1 MFKRILSTILVA
13 ALSVILFTG
22 CASSKPEK
30 FDAVLFINECRIA
43 VLPSMYPDTN
53 TKEFKLDFAKNVLE
67 TFGRSDYYKNM
78 NEEQR
83 FEAIEQL
90 GDVLETYSYG
100 PAEDGFVWDFTINK
114 KEHSVS
120 WTVKY
125 YNDTKVMWMMPG
137 Y

>member
-22 CASSKPEK
+22 CSSGKPEK

-43 VLPSMYPDTN
+43 VLPSQYPDTN
-53 TKEFKLDFAKNVLE
+53 AKEFKFDFAKNVLD
-67 TFGRSDYYKNM
+67 TFGKSDYYKNM
-78 NEEQR
+78 TEEQR
-83 FEAIEQL
+83 FEALEQI
-90 GDVLETYSYG
+90 GEVLETYSYG
-100 PAEDGFVWDFTINK
+100 PAEDGFVWDFTVNK

>member
-13 ALSVILFTG
+13 ALSVILFAG
-22 CASSKPEK
+22 CTSSKPEK

-43 VLPSMYPDTN
+43 VPASLYNDGN

-67 TFGRSDYYKNM
+67 TFGKSDYYENM
-78 NEEQR
+78 TEEQR
-83 FEAIEQL
+83 FEALEQI

-100 PAEDGFVWDFTINK
+100 PAADGFVWDFYVNK
-114 KEHSVS
+114 QEHSVS

>member
-1 MFKRILSTILVA
+1 MFKRILSTVLVA

-53 TKEFKLDFAKNVLE
+53 SKEFKLDFAKNVLE

-78 NEEQR
+78 TEEQR
-83 FEAIEQL
+83 LSSLAKFL
-90 GDVLETYSYG
+90 RHTVTDLLKTVLYG
-100 PAEDGFVWDFTINK
+100 ISRSIK
-114 KEHSVS
+114 KNTPS
-120 WTVKY
+120 
-125 YNDTKVMWMMPG
+125 PG
-137 Y
+137 R